1 MVMATLIAGLV
12 FGFVTGWT
20 LTLVLLAT
28 FPALAIA
35 GTFFMWVIES
45 KDRNEQKAYSR
56 AGGKTDRLRIEIKVR
71 QKYFR
76 SSFCLL
82 QITMAYF
89 CCSCHTCTCHWMCF
103 PSLQYLSI
111 QNVGCFGTSI
121 YRSIKSRCC

>member
-1 MVMATLIAGLV
+1 MATLIAGLV

-56 AGGKTDRLRIEIKVR
+56 AGGRAEQALSAIKTVKQLNGEI
-71 QKYFR
+71 F
-76 SSFCLL
+76 
-82 QITMAYF
+82 
-89 CCSCHTCTCHWMCF
+89 
-103 PSLQYLSI
+103 
-111 QNVGCFGTSI
+111 
-121 YRSIKSRCC
+121 